1 MNKKAIALFLSIVI
15 SFFACS
21 CGDKQKENTGYQMAE
36 SKEFIQTTVWDDR
49 MMEAYLRPYWY
60 SREIYNETVVFVGE
74 ESETTLIYTPTT
86 IDSVRNYGLDVQY
99 EEGVDY
105 TIQGNKIRRLK
116 GSKMPYWEVDEYFL
130 KVPNVSGVT
139 IGTNASKLEFQF
151 DETRYLR
158 YGEGDMFT
166 SKQVAVTYR
175 HNEVYD
181 GPVPVQQAEKLQ
193 NFLQKVENKETVNI
207 MVYGDS
213 VAVGCNASG
222 TVYGGNVSPYMPD
235 SANIVKQFLQKKGV
249 DVCLENQAVGG
260 WKVQDCINAYQSK
273 IANKQIDLLILRIGG
288 NDGDSNE
295 IKFLFEMNKLL
306 NMFFAEYPNANV
318 ILQTPELPNQQSLW
332 TLNLDKIEGWTY
344 SAMEEHGYAEQI
356 AIAPVQSF
364 TNWMEGR
371 GKRTRDWL
379 ANNINHGND
388 FVIRLYAQMLLTTM
402 FGLEYMEI
410 FE

>member
-1 MNKKAIALFLSIVI
+1 MVFFCFSCDKKNGEGEDCI
-15 SFFACS
+15 
-21 CGDKQKENTGYQMAE
+21 MAE
-36 SKEFIQTTVWDDR
+36 SKEFIQTTVWNDS

-60 SREIYNETVVFVGE
+60 SREIYNETVVFIGE
-74 ESETTLIYTPTT
+74 EAEATLIYTPTEVS
-86 IDSVRNYGLDVQY
+86 SVRNYGLDVHY

-105 TIQGNKIRRLK
+105 VIQGNKIRRLK
-116 GSKMPYWEVDEYFL
+116 GSKMPYWEVDDYFL
-130 KVPNVSGVT
+130 KEPNVSGVA
-139 IGTNASKLEFQF
+139 IGTYASRLEFQF

-158 YGEGDMFT
+158 YGEGDTFT
-166 SKQVAVTYR
+166 SKQVAITYR

-181 GPVPVQQAEKLQ
+181 GPIPVQQADKLTH
-193 NFLQKVENKETVNI
+193 FLQKVKNKEDVNI
-207 MVYGDS
+207 MLYGDS

-222 TVYGGNVSPYMPD
+222 TTYGGNVSPYMPD
-235 SANIVKQFLQKKGV
+235 SANIIKQFLQKKGV
-249 DVCLENQAVGG
+249 AVHLENQAVGG
-260 WKVQDCINAYQSK
+260 WKVQDCIGAYQSK

-306 NMFFAEYPNANV
+306 NMFFAEYPEANV

-344 SAMEEHGYAEQI
+344 SVMEEHGYASQI

-388 FVIRLYAQMLLTTM
+388 FVIRLYAQMILTTM
-402 FGLEYMEI
+402 FGLEYQEV